1 MEISPQCRRK
11 KATSTFLGCYFD
23 LAFNHAANGLP
34 TGITFTKDDF
44 VRPPR
49 HTAVGSQL
57 VTLLGDCK
65 PAPILVKKQNKGV
78 NIILTEG
85 DSE

>member
-1 MEISPQCRRK
+1 MSQGK
-11 KATSTFLGCYFD
+11 KATLATLGCYFD
-23 LAFNHAANGLP
+23 LTFNHAANGLP

-57 VTLLGDCK
+57 VTLLGDSK
-65 PAPILVKKQNKGV
+65 PVPILVKNQSKGV
-78 NIILTEG
+78 NIMLTEG